1 MLRSC
6 HTPTHTQSQKPRDNC
21 VFHCNT
27 PKMNVH
33 VHTRGPGYL
42 GLFSCYSLNSSQ
54 EVCQLQHNNNGAPGT
69 SWITQVEYTFKTYFK
84 LRWDQFII
92 PKPFTKTMSYKVA
105 NKGFNAKDPDR
116 NSPLLKKHTLPPCV
130 HLKVLHYQKTN
141 QQLLNYVEKT
151 HHEVENILEKFTA
164 NVLTTLTNVQY
175 RFYLKR

>member
-1 MLRSC
+1 
-6 HTPTHTQSQKPRDNC
+6 
-21 VFHCNT
+21 
-27 PKMNVH
+27 
-33 VHTRGPGYL
+33 
-42 GLFSCYSLNSSQ
+42 
-54 EVCQLQHNNNGAPGT
+54 
-69 SWITQVEYTFKTYFK
+69 
-84 LRWDQFII
+84 
-92 PKPFTKTMSYKVA
+92 MSYKVA

-141 QQLLNYVEKT
+141 QQLLNYVEKM